1 MSPNSFQSS
10 DSVVQE
16 LIAKIEALE
25 LRVVQLESERKP
37 LKAPPATKIA
47 DEMQS
52 VVSEE
57 VSDEQIESNIGQYGL
72 AWLGNIVLFFGII
85 FLVEYLRVS
94 GLTLVSPAFGFA
106 AIVSIV
112 FLAKYLRDSN
122 AYMAKI
128 FDLNGY
134 LLTFYVVMKLH
145 FFATNPIVTSKLFVL
160 ILLLA
165 IIGYLMYL
173 SIQRKYAV
181 YTGISLV
188 FLAITSMLSDSTHLM
203 LLMTCLLSLS
213 SIVLLYKF
221 GWIRLVFLSIVL
233 AYLVN
238 LLWMLGNPIMG
249 HPVQVIDNHQFGFI
263 YLFLVAAIFS
273 AIALMPVKEESYT
286 STGIIGAIVF
296 NGLGFIVMM
305 GLFILSFFKDTYV
318 LPTGIIAFYCISYSI
333 LLKVKSNWKI
343 TAALY
348 AIFGYLALTAT
359 IYGIYHFPHAYFFLA
374 MQSLLV
380 VSMAV
385 WFRSKFI
392 VIMNI
397 LMYISLL
404 FIYLTTAEHGDAMNI
419 SFSFVALATARILN
433 WQKERLTIRTEFIRN
448 FYLITA
454 FPMVLYT
461 LYHIV
466 PGQFITLSW
475 VLAAVSYFLLSI
487 LLKIVKYR
495 YMALGT
501 MVAAALFLFLVDLA
515 RIELAYRV
523 IAMLSLAVISLAL
536 SFYYTKKMKKRTTD

>member
-1 MSPNSFQSS
+1 MSPNS
-10 DSVVQE
+10 DHTNISVIQE
-16 LIAKIEALE
+16 LIAKVDALE
-25 LRVVQLESERKP
+25 LRVVQLESNRKP
-37 LKAPPATKIA
+37 FNAPPVSKIT
-47 DEMQS
+47 DEKLS
-52 VVSEE
+52 IVSEE

-94 GLTLVSPAFGFA
+94 GFTVISPAFGFA
-106 AIVSIV
+106 AIVSV
-112 FLAKYLRDSN
+112 FFLAKYLRDSN

-134 LLTFYVVMKLH
+134 LLSFYVVMKLH
-145 FFATNPIVTSKLFVL
+145 FFAANPIVPSKIFVL

-173 SIQRKYAV
+173 SVKRKYAV

-188 FLAITSMLSDSTHLM
+188 FLAIASMLSDATHAM
-203 LLMTCLLSLS
+203 LLLVSLIALV

-233 AYLVN
+233 AYMVN
-238 LLWMLGNPIMG
+238 LLWMLGNPLMG

-273 AIALMPVKEESYT
+273 TIALMPVKEVSYS

-318 LPTGIIAFYCISYSI
+318 LPTGIIAIYCISYSI

-359 IYGIYHFPHAYFFLA
+359 IYGIYHFPQAYFFLA

-397 LMYISLL
+397 LMYSSLL
-404 FIYLTTAEHGDAMNI
+404 IIYLTTAEHGDAMNI

-461 LYHIV
+461 LYHMV

-475 VLAAVSYFLLSI
+475 VLAAVSYFLLSL

-523 IAMLSLAVISLAL
+523 IALLSLAVISLAL

>member
-1 MSPNSFQSS
+1 MGSNSDQTS

-25 LRVVQLESERKP
+25 LRVAQLESNRKP
-37 LKAPPATKIA
+37 LNAAPVNKIE
-47 DEMQS
+47 DKTQS
-52 VVSEE
+52 EVYEE
-57 VSDEQIESNIGQYGL
+57 VTDEQIESNIGQYGL
-72 AWLGNIVLFFGII
+72 AWLGNIVLFFGMT

-94 GLTLVSPAFGFA
+94 GFTWISPLFGLA
-106 AIVSIV
+106 AIVSV
-112 FLAKYLRDSN
+112 FFLAKYLQESN

-134 LLTFYVVMKLH
+134 LLAFYVILKLH
-145 FFATNPIVTSKLFVL
+145 FFAANPIIPNKLIVL
-160 ILLLA
+160 FFLLG
-165 IIGYLMYL
+165 IIIYLMYL
-173 SIQRKYAV
+173 AVKKKFAV
-181 YTGISLV
+181 YAGLSLV
-188 FLAITSMLSDSTHLM
+188 FLSITAMLSDSTQPM
-203 LLMTCLLSLS
+203 LFLTCLLALS
-213 SIVLLYKF
+213 GIVLLYRF

-233 AYLVN
+233 AYLIN
-238 LLWMLGNPIMG
+238 LLWLLGNPLMG
-249 HPVQVIDNHQFGFI
+249 HQVQIIDNHQFGFI

-273 AIALMPVKEESYT
+273 AIALMPMKEESYS
-286 STGIIGAIVF
+286 STGIIGAIIF
-296 NGLGFIVMM
+296 NGLGFIVMI
-305 GLFILSFFKDTYV
+305 GLFILSFFKDSYV

-333 LLKVKSNWKI
+333 LLKVRSNWKI

-359 IYGIYHFPHAYFFLA
+359 LYGIYHFPQAYFFLA

-404 FIYLTTAEHGDAMNI
+404 IIYLTTAEHGDAMNI

-433 WQKERLTIRTEFIRN
+433 WQKERLTIRTELIRN
-448 FYLITA
+448 FYLVTA

-461 LYHIV
+461 LYHMV

-475 VLAAVSYFLLSI
+475 VLAAVSYFLLSL

-501 MVAAALFLFLVDLA
+501 MIAAALFLFLVDLA

-523 IAMLSLAVISLAL
+523 IALLSLAIISLGL
-536 SFYYTKKMKKRTTD
+536 SFYYTKKLKKRASE

>member
-1 MSPNSFQSS
+1 
-10 DSVVQE
+10 
-16 LIAKIEALE
+16 
-25 LRVVQLESERKP
+25 
-37 LKAPPATKIA
+37 
-47 DEMQS
+47 
-52 VVSEE
+52 
-57 VSDEQIESNIGQYGL
+57 
-72 AWLGNIVLFFGII
+72 
-85 FLVEYLRVS
+85 
-94 GLTLVSPAFGFA
+94 
-106 AIVSIV
+106 
-112 FLAKYLRDSN
+112 
-122 AYMAKI
+122 
-128 FDLNGY
+128 
-134 LLTFYVVMKLH
+134 
-145 FFATNPIVTSKLFVL
+145 
-160 ILLLA
+160 
-165 IIGYLMYL
+165 
-173 SIQRKYAV
+173 
-181 YTGISLV
+181 
-188 FLAITSMLSDSTHLM
+188 MLSDSTHAM
-203 LLMTCLLSLS
+203 LLMTCLLSLA
-213 SIVLLYKF
+213 SIVLLYRF
-221 GWIRLVFLSIVL
+221 GWIRLVFLSIFL
-233 AYLVN
+233 AYFVN
-238 LLWMLGNPIMG
+238 LLWMLGNPLMG

-273 AIALMPVKEESYT
+273 SIALMPKKEESYT
-286 STGIIGAIVF
+286 STEIIGAIVF

-318 LPTGIIAFYCISYSI
+318 LPTGIIAIYCISFSI
-333 LLKVKSNWKI
+333 LLKVRSNWKI

-359 IYGIYHFPHAYFFLA
+359 IYGIYHFPQAYFFLA

-397 LMYISLL
+397 LMYSSLL
-404 FIYLTTAEHGDAMNI
+404 IIYLTTAEHGDAMNI

-461 LYHIV
+461 LYHMV

-475 VLAAVSYFLLSI
+475 VLAAVSYFLLSL

-501 MVAAALFLFLVDLA
+501 MVAAALFLFMVDLA

-523 IAMLSLAVISLAL
+523 IALLSLAVISLAL
-536 SFYYTKKMKKRTTD
+536 SFYYTKKMKKRITD

>member
-1 MSPNSFQSS
+1 MSSNSDQTI
-10 DSVVQE
+10 DTVYQE
-16 LIAKIEALE
+16 LIARIEALE
-25 LRVVQLESERKP
+25 QRVVQLESNRKP
-37 LKAPPATKIA
+37 YTEQAVNKTA
-47 DEMQS
+47 DDKQNI
-52 VVSEE
+52 VAEE

-94 GLTLVSPAFGFA
+94 GFVLISPVFGFA
-106 AIVSIV
+106 AVGSV
-112 FLAKYLRDSN
+112 FFLARYLRDSN
-122 AYMAKI
+122 GYMAKI

-134 LLTFYVVMKLH
+134 LLSFYVVMKLH
-145 FFATNPIVTSKLFVL
+145 FFAANAIISSNIVVL
-160 ILLLA
+160 VLLLA
-165 IIGYLMYL
+165 IVGYMIHL
-173 SIQRKYAV
+173 SVQRKYAV
-181 YTGISLV
+181 YSGIALV
-188 FLAITSMLSDSTHLM
+188 FLAITAMLSDSTHLM
-203 LLMTCLLSLS
+203 LLMTCLVSLT
-213 SIVLLYKF
+213 SIVLLYRF
-221 GWIRLVFLSIVL
+221 GWIRLVFLSVFL

-238 LLWMLGNPIMG
+238 LLWLLGNPLMG
-249 HPVQVIDNHQFGFI
+249 HPLQVIDNHQFGFI
-263 YLFLVAAIFS
+263 YLFLIAAVFS
-273 AIALMPVKEESYT
+273 SISLMPIKEESYT

-305 GLFILSFFKDTYV
+305 GLFILSFFKDAYV
-318 LPTGIIAFYCISYSI
+318 LPTGIIAVYCISYSI
-333 LLKVKSNWKI
+333 LLKVRSNWKI

-359 IYGIYHFPHAYFFLA
+359 IYGIYHFPQAYFFLA

-404 FIYLTTAEHGDAMNI
+404 IIYLTTAEHGDAMNI

-433 WQKERLTIRTEFIRN
+433 WQKERLTIRTESIRN

-461 LYHIV
+461 LYHMV

-475 VLAAVSYFLLSI
+475 VLAAVAYFLLSL

-523 IAMLSLAVISLAL
+523 IALLSLAIISLAL
-536 SFYYTKKMKKRTTD
+536 SFYYTKKMKKRTAD